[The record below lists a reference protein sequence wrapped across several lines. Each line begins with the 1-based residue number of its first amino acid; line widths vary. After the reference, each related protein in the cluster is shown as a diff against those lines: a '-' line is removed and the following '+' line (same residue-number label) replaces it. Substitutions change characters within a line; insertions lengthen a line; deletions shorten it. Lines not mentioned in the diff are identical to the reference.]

1 MSRFIIEGSDLA
13 KVIQENRIR
22 IERGTIKFT
31 KVDDAEDSKE
41 VAAKFTKVDD
51 AEDSKEVAAKDT
63 KVVAGND
70 DKTPKQK
77 K

>member
-31 KVDDAEDSKE
+31 KV
-41 VAAKFTKVDD
+41 VD

>member
-1 MSRFIIEGSDLA
+1 MMALDAKYDLLFERFLNPDRVNLPDID
-13 KVIQENRIR
+13 
-22 IERGTIKFT
+22 TDF
-31 KVDDAEDSKE
+31 DDAD
-41 VAAKFTKVDD
+41 
-51 AEDSKEVAAKDT
+51 DSKEVAAKDT

>member
-1 MSRFIIEGSDLA
+1 MSWFIIEGSDLA

-41 VAAKFTKVDD
+41 VAAK
-51 AEDSKEVAAKDT
+51 DT